1 MPKRAPAAR
10 AAPSGM
16 TRPSARP
23 PMGSGGGMR
32 TQNGGGGAL
41 NAGLQAQIEDLNT
54 QVRFTRITL
63 FYNFDDTPLLDFVFT
78 SKPYFLCQ
86 MTPVLS
92 SFKLTNTQHYLV

>member
-1 MPKRAPAAR
+1 MPKRAPASR

-54 QVRFTRITL
+54 QV
-63 FYNFDDTPLLDFVFT
+63 
-78 SKPYFLCQ
+78 
-86 MTPVLS
+86 
-92 SFKLTNTQHYLV
+92 